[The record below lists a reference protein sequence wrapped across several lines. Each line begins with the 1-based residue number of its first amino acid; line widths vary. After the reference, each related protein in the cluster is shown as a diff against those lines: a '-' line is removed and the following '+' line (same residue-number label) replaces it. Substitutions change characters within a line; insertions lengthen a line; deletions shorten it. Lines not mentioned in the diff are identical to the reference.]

1 MLRMNTIMNWPVDT
15 ILFTMRPIVQL
26 SSLTSFKYWNMT
38 LTQTESETQAWK
50 LQNDYYMTVSSSALY
65 TDISTLNVSPTKK
78 KF

>member
-15 ILFTMRPIVQL
+15 TLFTMRPIVQL
-26 SSLTSFKYWNMT
+26 SSLTSFKYWNMI

-50 LQNDYYMTVSSSALY
+50 LQNDDFMTYSSSALY
-65 TDISTLNVSPTKK
+65 TDISTLNVSPTKN